1 MALKF
6 SSKLFKNKEIYL
18 KTLSC
23 GAAAQALAK
32 QKSYDDIPGPKSMP
46 FVGNIFNLK
55 QFGKN
60 HTVLFFIE
68 KYLINLSAAILMM
81 KS

>member
-1 MALKF
+1 MFEFLKILFKMALKF

-32 QKSYDDIPGPKSMP
+32 QKSYADIPGPKPMP

-55 QFGKN
+55 QFGK
-60 HTVLFFIE
+60 
-68 KYLINLSAAILMM
+68 LILRYFSSSESI
-81 KS
+81 